1 MRDPCTISSPLN
13 SSQNSLKKLKERGAL
28 VGENIGNEYI
38 YWSNSCIALNECH
51 VIETQLKAH

>member
-1 MRDPCTISSPLN
+1 M
-13 SSQNSLKKLKERGAL
+13 KERGAL